1 VQIEHLS
8 ELEEKVANILE
19 KYELLKKDKEKIEA
33 RLASKNK
40 ENEDVKKHL
49 GKILEE
55 RNVIKRKLDGLIE
68 KIDSLEAKTKLRK
81 NNGRAH
87 SDTSSGS
94 EVYFER

>member
-1 VQIEHLS
+1 MQIEHLS
-8 ELEEKVANILE
+8 ELEEKVATILE

-49 GKILEE
+49 GKVLEE

-68 KIDSLEAKTKLRK
+68 KIDSLEAK
-81 NNGRAH
+81 A
-87 SDTSSGS
+87 
-94 EVYFER
+94 

>member
-1 VQIEHLS
+1 VQIAHLA

-49 GKILEE
+49 GKVLEE

-68 KIDSLEAKTKLRK
+68 KIDSLEAK
-81 NNGRAH
+81 A
-87 SDTSSGS
+87 
-94 EVYFER
+94 

>member
-8 ELEEKVANILE
+8 ELEEKVATILE

-49 GKILEE
+49 GKVLEE

-68 KIDSLEAKTKLRK
+68 KIDSLEAK
-81 NNGRAH
+81 A
-87 SDTSSGS
+87 
-94 EVYFER
+94 

>member
-49 GKILEE
+49 GKVLEE

-68 KIDSLEAKTKLRK
+68 KIDSLEAK
-81 NNGRAH
+81 A
-87 SDTSSGS
+87 
-94 EVYFER
+94 

>member
-49 GKILEE
+49 GKVLEE
-55 RNVIKRKLDGLIE
+55 RNVIIRKLDGLIE
-68 KIDSLEAKTKLRK
+68 KIDSLEAK
-81 NNGRAH
+81 A
-87 SDTSSGS
+87 
-94 EVYFER
+94 

>member
-1 VQIEHLS
+1 MKIASNYVTISFMFKPIKSGVNLS

-49 GKILEE
+49 GKVLEE

-68 KIDSLEAKTKLRK
+68 KIDSLEAK
-81 NNGRAH
+81 A
-87 SDTSSGS
+87 
-94 EVYFER
+94 

>member
-1 VQIEHLS
+1 MQIEHLS

-19 KYELLKKDKEKIEA
+19 KYELLKIDKEKTEA

-49 GKILEE
+49 GKALEE

-68 KIDSLEAKTKLRK
+68 KIDSLEAK
-81 NNGRAH
+81 A
-87 SDTSSGS
+87 
-94 EVYFER
+94 

>member
-1 VQIEHLS
+1 MQIAHLS
-8 ELEEKVANILE
+8 ELEEKVATILE

-49 GKILEE
+49 GKVLEE

-68 KIDSLEAKTKLRK
+68 KIDSLEAK
-81 NNGRAH
+81 A
-87 SDTSSGS
+87 
-94 EVYFER
+94 

>member
-49 GKILEE
+49 GKVLEE
-55 RNVIKRKLDGLIE
+55 RNVIKRQLDGLIE
-68 KIDSLEAKTKLRK
+68 KIDSLEAK
-81 NNGRAH
+81 A
-87 SDTSSGS
+87 
-94 EVYFER
+94 